1 MTVRRRKIPR
11 TRSRR
16 KRLSPRAEET
26 GGWKIFDWFAIILGG
41 IVLLVG
47 GISALVGP
55 ESSRTKRT
63 GPVSGEKVVLQ
74 LFNGTGDKTAIAPL
88 SDSLRAM
95 GIDIRD
101 EVRGS
106 RSVYPYTILLD
117 RHGNPKLVDSLAT
130 LLGMPHDRIVLQRN
144 RDIYDATLVIGK
156 DYKQILTKIFS
167 KK

>member
-16 KRLSPRAEET
+16 KKPPPRAEET
-26 GGWKIFDWFAIILGG
+26 GGWKVFDWFAIILGG

-47 GISALVGP
+47 GISALVEP
-55 ESSRTKRT
+55 ESSGTKRT
-63 GPVSGEKVVLQ
+63 GPVSGEKIVLQ